1 MSDLIDTKIIEQS
14 ILACIIQNP
23 SLIYQTNLSAEDF
36 DKHTDIEYNRSL
48 FEILDYISRKKD
60 MEDGRFD
67 EVTIINYID
76 KFHNVREI
84 FERELADS
92 KDDAEQAVSKYVRT
106 LKKLDIDP
114 SSMKMYI
121 EEFKKNTAVN
131 ELILRNKN
139 LESQLITD
147 YKNMSLDEVLT
158 TAEQSTLEVTDSYT
172 NSTHKA
178 EHIADGMEEEYMNR
192 KVNEAGFVGQASPFP
207 QSDLFSQGFL
217 RKGSVFVV
225 NAQTGIGKSIVLKNI
240 VKKVGFDDKKPVYW
254 GANEMKKHEQR
265 DRLVAE
271 ITGLPPNFIENGLYN
286 KEGNEKL
293 QAKVLKAV
301 RELKKAPIYIDQI
314 KGYSADNLIRRAK
327 YYKNKYDIEGFVWD
341 YVKRSS
347 SYSGNDEALR
357 HWLGDVVNKMKEEIA
372 DPLGIWVATASQAK
386 TYQEMFS
393 AESQDIERHATTYAI
408 LKKVSKEDR
417 EEHFLVGDYAWIFK
431 KHRYGSTHDFPNNGE
446 CIEMNLDE
454 ERLVFNEVNK

>member
-1 MSDLIDTKIIEQS
+1 MADLIDTKIIEQS
-14 ILACIIQNP
+14 ILASILQNP
-23 SLIYQTNLSAEDF
+23 PMIYQTNLSAEDF
-36 DKHTDIEYNRSL
+36 DKHTDVRYNRAL
-48 FEILDYISRKKD
+48 FEILDYIARKKD
-60 MEDGRFD
+60 MEESRFD

-84 FERELADS
+84 FEDELADS

-121 EEFKKNTAVN
+121 DDFKKNTAVN
-131 ELILRNKN
+131 EVILRHRS
-139 LESQLITD
+139 LESQLASG
-147 YKNMSLDEVLT
+147 YKSMSLDEVLS
-158 TAEQSTLEVTDSYT
+158 TAEQSTLEVTDSFT

-192 KVNEAGFVGQASPFP
+192 KVNEAGFVGQASPYP
-207 QSDLFSQGFL
+207 QADLFTQGFL
-217 RKGSVFVV
+217 RKGSVLVI
-225 NAQTGIGKSIVLKNI
+225 NAQTGIGKSIMLKNI
-240 VKKVGFDDKKPVYW
+240 VKKVGFDNKTPVYW
-254 GANEMKKHEQR
+254 GANEMKKNEQR

-293 QAKVLKAV
+293 KQKVLGAI
-301 RELKKAPIYIDQI
+301 RELKKSPIYIDQI

-347 SYSGNDEALR
+347 SYSGDDEVLR
-357 HWLGDVVNKMKEEIA
+357 HWLGDIVNKMKEEIA
-372 DPLGIWVATASQAK
+372 DPLDMWVATASQAK

-408 LKKVSKEDR
+408 LKKISNKER
-417 EEHFLVGDYAWIFK
+417 EQHMLMGDYALIFK
-431 KHRYGSTHDFPNNGE
+431 KHRYGQTHDFPNNGE
-446 CIEMNLDE
+446 CITMDLDK
-454 ERLVFNEVNK
+454 ERLVFVEN